1 MPAMLIV
8 GESTATAEA
17 LLHNTIV
24 PLLSQGP
31 FDGVQPIMRDIDLA
45 IGGNVQ
51 LKFAVEEAL
60 LDLQAK
66 RMKTP
71 LFNLFG
77 GLCRREVPVMRM
89 LGSSRPRKPPMKRS
103 RWLSAA
109 IVM

>member
-8 GESTATAEA
+8 GESPATAEA
-17 LLHNTIV
+17 LLHTTIA
-24 PLLSQGP
+24 PLLRQGQ

-66 RMKTP
+66 RMQTP

-77 GLCRREVPVMRM
+77 GLCRRDVPVMRM
-89 LGSSRPRKPPMKRS
+89 LGLKPPKET
-103 RWLSAA
+103 AD
-109 IVM
+109 